1 VVEVKWGERGSFSLW
16 VILLVVV
23 GFVFVTSSFA
33 QTTIKDEVEGKF
45 SLERFGREQWVYETS
60 QDPSV
65 LVEMIIEIEEP
76 YKKNINHSQKS
87 ILIYP
92 EYVVAIIQQKRG
104 SKIEVLSHEKTYERH
119 KTVVINHW
127 GGLRNGSIGNPPTRG
142 GGFGGIGK

>member
-1 VVEVKWGERGSFSLW
+1 MVEVKWGERGSFSLW

-45 SLERFGREQWVYETS
+45 SLERLGTEQWVYETS
-60 QDPSV
+60 QDPSE
-65 LVEMIIEIEEP
+65 LVEIIIGIEEP
-76 YKKNINHSQKS
+76 YKKNINHSKKS

-104 SKIEVLSHEKTYERH
+104 SRIEVLSHEKTYERH
-119 KTVVINHW
+119 KTVVITHW